1 MLKLDQSE
9 SVKQYFQPLE
19 VLTDDS
25 LYVFQTMLRVTLYG
39 NSMPKLGS
47 NHVYDT
53 QHREESA
60 NKLQSTI

>member
-19 VLTDDS
+19 VLTEHS
-25 LYVFQTMLRVTLYG
+25 LYIFQTMLCVTFNG
-39 NSMPKLGS
+39 NGMPKLGS

-53 QHREESA
+53 QHRE
-60 NKLQSTI
+60 